1 MTPKEKGRPDAGS
14 GPIPNDVLPDSSEY
28 TSQLIKRQTYS
39 FAHRYSINAATAEIF
54 APFVFALGMA
64 R

>member
-1 MTPKEKGRPDAGS
+1 MTQKEKAHLSG

-28 TSQLIKRQTYS
+28 TSQLIKRQTYCL
-39 FAHRYSINAATAEIF
+39 AHRYSINAATAEIL
-54 APFVFALGMA
+54 APFVFALGVL